1 MTTCD
6 DGPASASPTC
16 GWTQTA
22 AGARVPAS
30 QGFCCACSASQLLHA
45 STGGSA
51 AGERPLP
58 LECVLLAVA
67 AALGAAAGQ
76 AKAAHSVQ

>member
-1 MTTCD
+1 MTSCD
-6 DGPASASPTC
+6 DGPASASPSC

-22 AGARVPAS
+22 AGARIPAS

-51 AGERPLP
+51 AGERPLSTGVCAFSSG
-58 LECVLLAVA
+58 LS
-67 AALGAAAGQ
+67 AAGRCCW
-76 AKAAHSVQ
+76 AS